1 MTTKDYTPSEIEIRS
16 LGIGLIDSQ
25 YLDLDN
31 REYIVVGDTQ
41 NIIETGIQVGQ
52 HQTTYHEDVNT
63 IHPKNIKYSMIVNNN
78 GIGINTTR
86 NKFDSNYTLNDV
98 SGIYIEKGDIF
109 CDGTI
114 SAKNLKIITDDGLPY
129 NLNDVISNPEN
140 IINNLIYAINSNLS
154 ISKFSQGWISSYIY
168 DQTTFFKNN
177 IYTNDYINIGGSD
190 TDTINNLHPINI
202 ISDTSSGTIQNIHLA
217 IKNKSLSQPITYIN
231 TAGENVYINEPSS
244 LRIGI
249 IGSDNNSP
257 AIISTTSGMPL
268 EFHVAKSSFDINKLY
283 DISKN
288 IPNYI
293 DNISSNYAAMTITE
307 DGNVCI
313 GKNVTT
319 NIDNRKPKFQVY
331 GEALFDKIL
340 INDYKSSTNPDVPNI
355 LELDDIYYR
364 KVGNNFSA
372 NQIISGD
379 F

>member
-41 NIIETGIQVGQ
+41 NIIESGIQVGQ
-52 HQTTYHEDVNT
+52 QQTTYHEDVNT
-63 IHPKNIKYSMIVNNN
+63 IHPKNIKYSMIVNNS

-98 SGIYIEKGDIF
+98 SGIYIENGDIF

-129 NLNDVISNPEN
+129 NLNDVITNPEN

-168 DQTTFFKNN
+168 DQTTIFKNN
-177 IYTNDYINIGGSD
+177 IYTNDYINIGASD

-202 ISDTSSGTIQNIHLA
+202 ISDTASGTIQNIHLA
-217 IKNKSLSQPITYIN
+217 IKNKSMSQPITYIN
-231 TAGENVYINEPSS
+231 SAGENVYINEPSS
-244 LRIGI
+244 LRMGI

-268 EFHVAKSSFDINKLY
+268 AKKQS
-283 DISKN
+283 
-288 IPNYI
+288 
-293 DNISSNYAAMTITE
+293 
-307 DGNVCI
+307 
-313 GKNVTT
+313 
-319 NIDNRKPKFQVY
+319 
-331 GEALFDKIL
+331 
-340 INDYKSSTNPDVPNI
+340 
-355 LELDDIYYR
+355 
-364 KVGNNFSA
+364 
-372 NQIISGD
+372 
-379 F
+379 